1 MVTNPPSASRSQNY
15 AIRGSATK
23 TTDFLVRFS
32 GMLAPRNEISERKRR
47 KLNHN
52 LSNLPDGSFE
62 RSPIDL
68 ELVIRRAKLG
78 ELGSTEVRQNQIW

>member
-1 MVTNPPSASRSQNY
+1 MANPPSTSHSRNY
-15 AIRGSATK
+15 AIRGSVTK

-32 GMLAPRNEISERKRR
+32 GILAPRNRNSDRKRR

-62 RSPIDL
+62 RSLIDL
-68 ELVIRRAKLG
+68 ELVIRRTKLG

>member
-1 MVTNPPSASRSQNY
+1 MKNPPSAPHSRNY
-15 AIRGSATK
+15 AIRGTVTK
-23 TTDFLVRFS
+23 TTEFLVRFS
-32 GMLAPRNEISERKRR
+32 GILAPRNRTSARKRG

-62 RSPIDL
+62 HSPIDL